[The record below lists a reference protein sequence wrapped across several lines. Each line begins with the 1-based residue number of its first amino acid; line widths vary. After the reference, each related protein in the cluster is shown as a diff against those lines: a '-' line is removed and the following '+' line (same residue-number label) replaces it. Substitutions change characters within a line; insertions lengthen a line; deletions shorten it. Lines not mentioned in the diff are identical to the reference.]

1 MEIIIR
7 KERKEEYHQT
17 EEMVMQAF
25 WNMHGSGC
33 NEHLLVHRLRQSEDY
48 LESLSRVA
56 EVDGKIVGAIFYS
69 KAWIEHEGKRK
80 EILTFGPLCADP
92 LYQNCGVCGKLL
104 AETIELARVAGY
116 PGICIFG
123 EPDYYPKHG
132 FITADHFGLMDAEGH
147 NFPAFMGYELQ
158 SGGLSEMPGRFTES
172 KVFEECPSDQTE
184 EGRKALATFN
194 KKFPP
199 YKPLKFLCQWLHT
212 ERLGRISEVQKNSY
226 VIRYWG
232 KEIPAKLSGRFYR
245 EETELPVVGDYV
257 TFCYNPKGDSKIV
270 EICERKNFLTRPDTA
285 KSMKEQPMAANIDYA
300 FLVMSL
306 NDNFNRNRVVRY
318 AATVLQEGV
327 QPIIILTK
335 ADLCSDVE
343 NLKEQLI
350 EMLPQIKVH
359 AVSALTGEGMDAL
372 NVYLQSGNTIALLGS
387 SGVGKS
393 TLVNALAGTEVMKTG
408 EIREKDAKGRHTTT
422 YREMI
427 ELPNGVIVID
437 TPGMREIGICDVDEG
452 IDDTFEDI
460 AELAMQCRFRD
471 CTHTNE
477 PRCAVRQALEDGR
490 LSQERFDLYRSLHDE
505 SRKSADMKAIAKA
518 RKQLNRSKKQ
528 R

>member
-7 KERKEEYHQT
+7 RERKEDYHQT
-17 EEMVMQAF
+17 EEMVMRAF
-25 WNMHGSGC
+25 WNMHGPGC

-48 LESLSRVA
+48 LKELSRVA

-69 KAWIEHEGKRK
+69 KAWIEHEEKRR

-92 LYQNCGVCGKLL
+92 LYQNSGVCTKLL
-104 AETIELARVAGY
+104 SETIELAREAGY
-116 PGICIFG
+116 LGICIFG

-132 FITADHFGLMDAEGH
+132 FVTADHFGLTDAQGH

-158 SGGLSEMPGRFTES
+158 LGGLSEIPGRFIEA
-172 KVFEECPSDQTE
+172 KVFEECPNDQTE
-184 EGRKALATFN
+184 KGRKELTAFN
-194 KKFPP
+194 EQFPP
-199 YKPLKFLCQWLHT
+199 YKPLKFSCQWLHI

-226 VIRYWG
+226 LIRYWE
-232 KEIPAKLSGRFYR
+232 KDISAKLSGKFYK
-245 EETELPVVGDYV
+245 EENVFPVVGDYV
-257 TFCYNPKGDSKIV
+257 TFRYNPNGDSKIV
-270 EICERKNFLTRPDTA
+270 EICERKNFLVRPDSA
-285 KSMKEQPMAANIDYA
+285 KSMKEQPMAANVDYA

-318 AATVLQEGV
+318 AATVLQENV
-327 QPIIILTK
+327 QPVIILTK
-335 ADLCSDVE
+335 ADLCADIE
-343 NLKEQLI
+343 KLKEQLI

-359 AVSALTGEGMDAL
+359 AVSALTGEGMDTL
-372 NVYLQSGNTIALLGS
+372 NAYLQPGNTIALLGS

-393 TLVNALAGTEVMKTG
+393 TLVNVLIGTEIMKTG

-422 YREMI
+422 YRELI
-427 ELPNGVIVID
+427 ELPNGVAIID
-437 TPGMREIGICDVDEG
+437 TPGMREIGLCDVDEG

-477 PRCAVRQALEDGR
+477 PRCAVRQALEEGQ
-490 LSQERFDLYRSLHDE
+490 LSQARFELYRSLHAE

-518 RKQLNRSKKQ
+518 RKELNKSRK
-528 R
+528 RR